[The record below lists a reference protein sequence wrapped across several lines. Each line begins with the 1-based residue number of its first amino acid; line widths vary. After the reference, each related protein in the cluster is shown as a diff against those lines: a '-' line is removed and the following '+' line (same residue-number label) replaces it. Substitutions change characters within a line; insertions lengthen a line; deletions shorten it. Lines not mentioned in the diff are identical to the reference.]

1 MSNIDNV
8 ALMRRAK
15 EQLAGQWGNAAIAS
29 LIYLVISSAASST
42 GVIELVLFG
51 PISFGFVLFMAC
63 LIDTRNSKLEL
74 LFSGFNRFVETL
86 VAGLLFSVIT
96 SVGFALLIVPGFIA
110 ATGLGLTFFVMA
122 DDPQISGIDA
132 LKMSWNMMD
141 GHKMELFCLWLR
153 FLGWAL
159 LCMLTCGI
167 GFIWLTP
174 YMTAAT
180 LNFYRR
186 LRYGTF

>member
-15 EQLAGQWGNAAIAS
+15 EQLAGQWTNAVIGS

-42 GVIELVLFG
+42 GIIEMILFG
-51 PISFGFVLFMAC
+51 PLSFGFVLFMAC

-86 VAGLLFSVIT
+86 IAGLLFSLIT

-110 ATGLGLTFFVMA
+110 ATGLGLTFFIMA

-159 LCMLTCGI
+159 LCLLTCGI
-167 GFIWLTP
+167 GFIWLQP

-180 LNFYRR
+180 LNFYRS